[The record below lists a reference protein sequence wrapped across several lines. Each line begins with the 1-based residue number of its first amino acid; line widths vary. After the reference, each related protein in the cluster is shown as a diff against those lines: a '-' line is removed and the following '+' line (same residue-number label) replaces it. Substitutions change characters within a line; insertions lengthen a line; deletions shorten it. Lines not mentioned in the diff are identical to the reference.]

1 LNVGVRIRLH
11 VHPGVAR
18 AVILLCLVTLLY
30 LFWPIY
36 QVAGQV
42 AALVVIVLGLR
53 YAPPMARWFMTL
65 PIPHR
70 AVFLLLLGGMIAGHF
85 AFDTRTYFPFVTWEI
100 FPQAREEDPVTCREF
115 MATTASGK
123 SVRLLVEQLF
133 PSIIQFNPPAD
144 KESGVMTSLVNALA
158 AEYSRRNPAD
168 PVRCVDLVEMAV
180 KLHGETPSCQLL
192 KRYEISSGPS
202 H

>member
-1 LNVGVRIRLH
+1 M
-11 VHPGVAR
+11 AR

-42 AALVVIVLGLR
+42 AALIVIVLGLR
-53 YAPPMARWFMTL
+53 YAPPMARWFVAL

-100 FPQAREEDPVTCREF
+100 FPQVSEKDPVTCREF

-133 PSIIQFNPPAD
+133 PSIIQFDPPAD
-144 KESGVMTSLVNALA
+144 NNSAAMTDLVNALA
-158 AEYSRRNPAD
+158 AEYSRQHPAD
-168 PVRCVDLVEMAV
+168 PARRVDLIQMAV
-180 KLHGETPSCQLL
+180 KLDGESPSCQLL

-202 H
+202 R